1 MAEKSDVID
10 KNFGVVIAFW
20 LPGFL
25 LLWGLAYSFPQ
36 LSALLPKSAEG
47 DAPTVGGFLYIA
59 LASLAVGLIV
69 SAIRWMIIDALMHW
83 TGVLQSNKIDYGQLK
98 DKDILNAFQAAVE
111 NHYRYYQYYSN
122 SLVSVLA
129 SFIIYLVIKG
139 TGGLAWFVWVA
150 LMLVC
155 LALFFGSRDSLQ
167 KYYSRIE
174 QITRSKDER
183 KTT

>member
-1 MAEKSDVID
+1 MAEKSGDVID

-36 LSALLPKSAEG
+36 VSALMPKPTEG
-47 DAPTVGGFLYIA
+47 EAPTVGGFLYVA

-69 SAIRWMIIDALMHW
+69 SAIRWMIVDTLMHW
-83 TGVLQSNKIDYGQLK
+83 TGVLQPKKLDYGQLK
-98 DKDILNAFQAAVE
+98 KQDVLPAFQAVVE

-122 SLVSVLA
+122 TLISILMAFVV
-129 SFIIYLVIKG
+129 YLVIKG
-139 TGGLAWFVWVA
+139 AGAIAYLAWVA
-150 LMLVC
+150 LALVC
-155 LALFFGSRDSLQ
+155 VALFLGSRDALQ

-174 QITRSKDER
+174 QIAGPN
-183 KTT
+183 

>member
-1 MAEKSDVID
+1 MAEKGDVID

-36 LSALLPKSAEG
+36 VSALLPKSITT
-47 DAPTVGGFLYIA
+47 DAPTVGGFLYVA

-69 SAIRWMIIDALMHW
+69 SAIRWMIVDAIMHW
-83 TGVLQSNKIDYGQLK
+83 TGVRQPNKIDYGHLK
-98 DKDILNAFQAAVE
+98 DKDVLNAFEAAVE

-129 SFIIYLVIKG
+129 SLVVCLLIKG
-139 TGGLAWFVWVA
+139 TGEITWFVWVA
-150 LMLVC
+150 LLLVC

-167 KYYSRIE
+167 KYYTRIG
-174 QITRSKDER
+174 QIVRPK
-183 KTT
+183 